1 MIRKLPGL
9 NSQQIKPTSELNGF
23 FLALVEGASYHYH
36 PQKPYLTV
44 RFSILGPATYRD
56 RTFSGR
62 IYCSERALWRLGWFL
77 RDFGY
82 DSELLLREQID
93 EKALIHL
100 RGVVRTSAT
109 RFRGGCFQNLDGFA
123 PASEWETVSHAPS
136 PGADAEG
143 NSDDL
148 QL

>member
-1 MIRKLPGL
+1 MIRKLQGL
-9 NSQQIKPTSELNGF
+9 NSQRIIPALELNGF
-23 FLALVEGASYHYH
+23 FLVRVEGASYRCH
-36 PQKPYLTV
+36 PQKPFLIV
-44 RFSILGPATYRD
+44 RFAILEPDTYRD

-82 DSELLLREQID
+82 DAELLLREQID

-109 RFRGGCFQNLDGFA
+109 RFRGSSYQKLDGFA
-123 PASEWETVSHAPS
+123 PASEWEALPHVLASGEAS
-136 PGADAEG
+136 SNGF
-143 NSDDL
+143 
-148 QL
+148 

>member
-9 NSQQIKPTSELNGF
+9 NSQQITPVELSGF
-23 FLALVEGASYHYH
+23 FLVRVEGASYRCHP
-36 PQKPYLTV
+36 PQKPFLTV
-44 RFSILGPATYRD
+44 RFGILEPEAYRD

-82 DSELLLREQID
+82 DAELLLREQID

-109 RFRGGCFQNLDGFA
+109 RFRGGSYQNLDGFA
-123 PASEWETVSHAPS
+123 PASEWEALPHALVSEEAS
-136 PGADAEG
+136 ANG
-143 NSDDL
+143 L
-148 QL
+148 

>member
-1 MIRKLPGL
+1 MIRKVTGL
-9 NSQQIKPTSELNGF
+9 NSRQIEPASELNGF
-23 FLALVEGASYHYH
+23 FLVRVEGASYRCHP
-36 PQKPYLTV
+36 PQKPFLTV
-44 RFSILGPATYRD
+44 RFGILDPETYRD

-82 DSELLLREQID
+82 DSELLLREQMD

-109 RFRGGCFQNLDGFA
+109 RFRGGCYQNLDGFA
-123 PASEWETVSHAPS
+123 PASEWKALPQAPAS
-136 PGADAEG
+136 SEASANGV
-143 NSDDL
+143 
-148 QL
+148 

>member
-9 NSQQIKPTSELNGF
+9 HISAIELARDLNGF
-23 FLALVEGASYHYH
+23 FLVRVEYAAYRWH
-36 PQKPYLTV
+36 PQKPFLAMRFGILEPEAYLNQ
-44 RFSILGPATYRD
+44 S
-56 RTFSGR
+56 FSGR
-62 IYCSERALWRLGWFL
+62 IYCSERALWRLNWFL

-82 DSELLLREQID
+82 DAELLGRDQVD
-93 EKALIHL
+93 EKALLHL

-109 RFRGGCFQNLDGFA
+109 RFRGGSYQNLDGFA
-123 PASEWETVSHAPS
+123 PANKWETLPHAPN

>member
-9 NSQQIKPTSELNGF
+9 NSQQVTPALELNGF
-23 FLALVEGASYHYH
+23 FLVRVEGASYRSH
-36 PQKPYLTV
+36 PQKPFLTV
-44 RFSILGPATYRD
+44 RFEILEPEAYRD

-82 DSELLLREQID
+82 DSELLLREQIN

-100 RGVVRTSAT
+100 CGVVRTSAT
-109 RFRGGCFQNLDGFA
+109 RFRGGSYQNLDGFA
-123 PASEWETVSHAPS
+123 PASEWEALPHAQAVSTSREAS
-136 PGADAEG
+136 ANG
-143 NSDDL
+143 L
-148 QL
+148 

>member
-9 NSQQIKPTSELNGF
+9 NSHQITPALELNGF
-23 FLALVEGASYHYH
+23 FLVRVEGASYRCH
-36 PQKPYLTV
+36 PQKSFLTV
-44 RFSILGPATYRD
+44 RFGILEPEAYRD

-109 RFRGGCFQNLDGFA
+109 RFRGGSYQNLDGFA
-123 PASEWETVSHAPS
+123 PASGWEALPHALVVSAS
-136 PGADAEG
+136 GEDSSNG
-143 NSDDL
+143 L
-148 QL
+148 

>member
-9 NSQQIKPTSELNGF
+9 NSHQIEPASELNGF
-23 FLALVEGASYHYH
+23 FLVRVEGGSYRCH
-36 PQKPYLTV
+36 PQKPFLIV
-44 RFSILGPATYRD
+44 RFAILEPETYRD
-56 RTFSGR
+56 RSFSGR

-109 RFRGGCFQNLDGFA
+109 RFRGGSYQNLDGFA
-123 PASEWETVSHAPS
+123 PASEWEALPHAQVVSAS
-136 PGADAEG
+136 GEG
-143 NSDDL
+143 SSNGL
-148 QL
+148 

>member
-9 NSQQIKPTSELNGF
+9 NSQQITRALELNGF
-23 FLALVEGASYHYH
+23 FLVRVEGASYRCH
-36 PQKPYLTV
+36 PQKPFLTV
-44 RFSILGPATYRD
+44 IFAILEPETCRD

-82 DSELLLREQID
+82 DAELLLREQID

-109 RFRGGCFQNLDGFA
+109 RFRGRSYQNLEGFA
-123 PASEWETVSHAPS
+123 PASEWETVLHAPS

-143 NSDDL
+143 NSDGL

>member
-9 NSQQIKPTSELNGF
+9 NSQQITPALELNGF
-23 FLALVEGASYHYH
+23 FLVRVEAASYRCHP
-36 PQKPYLTV
+36 PQKPFLTV
-44 RFSILGPATYRD
+44 RFGILEPEAYRD

-82 DSELLLREQID
+82 DAELLLREQID

-100 RGVVRTSAT
+100 RGVIRTSAT
-109 RFRGGCFQNLDGFA
+109 RFRGSSYQNLDGFA
-123 PASEWETVSHAPS
+123 PASEWEALPHAPAS
-136 PGADAEG
+136 EEASASG
-143 NSDDL
+143 L
-148 QL
+148 

>member
-1 MIRKLPGL
+1 MIRRLPGL
-9 NSQQIKPTSELNGF
+9 NSHQIEPASELNGF
-23 FLALVEGASYHYH
+23 FLVRVEGASYRCH
-36 PQKPYLTV
+36 PQKPFLTV
-44 RFSILGPATYRD
+44 IFAILEPETCRD

-82 DSELLLREQID
+82 DAELLLREQID

-109 RFRGGCFQNLDGFA
+109 RFRGGSYQNLDGFA
-123 PASEWETVSHAPS
+123 PASEWETVPDARSA
-136 PGADAEG
+136 GADAEG

>member
-9 NSQQIKPTSELNGF
+9 NSQLVTPALELNGF
-23 FLALVEGASYHYH
+23 FLVRVEGASYRYH
-36 PQKPYLTV
+36 PQKPFLTV
-44 RFSILGPATYRD
+44 RFRILEPETYRD
-56 RTFSGR
+56 RAFSGR

-109 RFRGGCFQNLDGFA
+109 RFRGASYQNLEGFA
-123 PASEWETVSHAPS
+123 PAGEWEALPHVPASGEANVN
-136 PGADAEG
+136 G
-143 NSDDL
+143 L
-148 QL
+148 